1 MPSPTEEQ
9 KVRCHL
15 VGALSLCLALLH
27 DPSAALAQ
35 SPFDLT
41 RSTGEVVLGHWPD
54 CSFLIIETKDSFS
67 LATWVSGL
75 WTWDEGDR
83 VYGPA
88 DRAGRQTVLVVGTV
102 MSGEMTLDV
111 EEITTDTRRAQ
122 KRYYKRCHGDEG
134 H

>member
-1 MPSPTEEQ
+1 MNRVLAPLWAFGRG
-9 KVRCHL
+9 V
-15 VGALSLCLALLH
+15 LALTLLLN
-27 DPSAALAQ
+27 PPAALAQ
-35 SPFDLT
+35 SPLDLT
-41 RSTGEVVLGHWPD
+41 QSTGEVVLGHWPD
-54 CSFLIIETKDSFS
+54 CPFLVIETKDSFS

-88 DRAGRQTVLVVGTV
+88 DRAGRQTVLVVGMV